1 MSEAQVLLNARERSL
16 LSRLLTAELKELRL
30 DLRDADPDSEV
41 DFRNDIRDE
50 EAVVLG
56 LLTKVQA
63 AALARYAPAP

>member
-1 MSEAQVLLNARERSL
+1 MSEAQVRLNARERSL
-16 LSRLLTAELKELRL
+16 LSRLLTSELKDVRL
-30 DLRDADPDSEV
+30 ELRDADPDSEV

-63 AALARYAPAP
+63 AASAQNPPAR

>member
-1 MSEAQVLLNARERSL
+1 MSEVQVLLNARERSL
-16 LSRLLTAELKELRL
+16 LSRLLTSELKDVRRE
-30 DLRDADPDSEV
+30 LRDADPDPEV

-63 AALARYAPAP
+63 AASARYAPAP

>member
-1 MSEAQVLLNARERSL
+1 MSEVQVLLNARELSL
-16 LSRLLTAELKELRL
+16 LSRLLTSELKDVRRE
-30 DLRDADPDSEV
+30 LRDADPDPEV

-50 EAVVLG
+50 EAVALG